1 MIKIHLILAV
11 LWIIYC
17 FFHSFLANGHVKS
30 RVTGSLK
37 ISNATYRILYN
48 LFALGTLGWLL
59 YVHANINSPE
69 IFHSNMFIK
78 IVAGIFIVGG
88 LSIMLACIAKYFKQ
102 LSGLFKESSQ
112 SHLQTGGMHQWV
124 RHPLYSGTF
133 LFLIGLALLWPL
145 YSNALAVFVLIAYTV
160 GGTLLEEQKLL
171 VEYGNEYRIYKRR
184 VPMLFPRVSKNR
196 KQPVLPR

>member
-1 MIKIHLILAV
+1 MIKFHLILAV
-11 LWIIYC
+11 LWVIYC
-17 FFHSFLANGHVKS
+17 VFHSLLANALVKKK
-30 RVTGSLK
+30 VMGLFK
-37 ISNATYRILYN
+37 MSNTAYRIFYN
-48 LFALGTLGWLL
+48 LFALGTLGWLF
-59 YVHANINSPE
+59 YIHAGTDSPE
-69 IFHSNMFIK
+69 IFHSNMFTK

-88 LSIMLACIAKYFKQ
+88 LGIMLACIAKYFKQ

-133 LFLIGLALLWPL
+133 LFLIGLALFWPL
-145 YSNALAVFVLIAYTV
+145 YSNALAVFILIAYTV

-184 VPMLFPRVSKNR
+184 VPMLFPRFSKS
-196 KQPVLPR
+196 Q